1 MWTQAWPI
9 FVIRGCSH
17 FMWAARRRGFVLL
30 PLHHSLPPLAR
41 VLMLESGKYKY
52 SRALWWG
59 DLIWVMLYGS
69 SYFTTTSGLR
79 SEIWTRDPSSQ
90 IAQRF
95 SLFMTHCLT
104 QRGGSEMDNCCSFA
118 NWHLFRLQNVFVTIC
133 WLARMIIHKYQC
145 STINRWDDDCM
156 EERTC
161 CFEMAMADYWSGMAI
176 GRWQLFGDRRNHFLR
191 SRWQTARS
199 PSAPSELWL

>member
-1 MWTQAWPI
+1 MMGGSDMGDALWLLIFYDHLWAPI
-9 FVIRGCSH
+9 WNLNKRSFFSDCSKI
-17 FMWAARRRGFVLL
+17 LSL
-30 PLHHSLPPLAR
+30 YDSLPYTER
-41 VLMLESGKYKY
+41 GRGE
-52 SRALWWG
+52 
-59 DLIWVMLYGS
+59 
-69 SYFTTTSGLR
+69 
-79 SEIWTRDPSSQ
+79 
-90 IAQRF
+90 
-95 SLFMTHCLT
+95 
-104 QRGGSEMDNCCSFA
+104 GGSEMDNCCSFA

-161 CFEMAMADYWSGMAI
+161 CFEMAMADYWSAMAI

>member
-1 MWTQAWPI
+1 MAPHI
-9 FVIRGCSH
+9 LR
-17 FMWAARRRGFVLL
+17 
-30 PLHHSLPPLAR
+30 PPLGSNLKSEQEILLLR
-41 VLMLESGKYKY
+41 LLKDSL
-52 SRALWWG
+52 SLWLTALHREG
-59 DLIWVMLYGS
+59 
-69 SYFTTTSGLR
+69 
-79 SEIWTRDPSSQ
+79 E
-90 IAQRF
+90 
-95 SLFMTHCLT
+95 
-104 QRGGSEMDNCCSFA
+104 GGSEMDNCCSFA

-161 CFEMAMADYWSGMAI
+161 CFEMAMADYWSAMAI